1 MLYFLLINYGFITGS
16 SCMILGTSIAL
27 NSTYQLP
34 SPTEGTPKELRRNSE
49 GISKRKIEQLA
60 RQEPPPIH
68 HSYAPSLLDRPEQ
81 PISPEHPS
89 IATLPP

>member
-1 MLYFLLINYGFITGS
+1 MLYFLLINYGFITDS

-34 SPTEGTPKELRRNSE
+34 SSTEGTPKELRRNSE

-60 RQEPPPIH
+60 RPPPIH
-68 HSYAPSLLDRPEQ
+68 HSYAPSLQDHPEQ